1 MGQLN
6 LANSITLSRLLVT
19 LGVFVCLELVRD
31 TQSPDPLLAW
41 LAFALFMVA
50 ALADAVDGYVARA
63 YDQVTRLGRVI
74 DPFADK
80 ILICGTLV
88 CCLRFP
94 AATEG
99 PWLLKTWM
107 VVLLLCREFL
117 VTALR
122 GAAEAVGQ
130 AFPADNWG
138 KVKMVVQCVAAAGLL
153 TMIGGSD
160 VFVWITV
167 PSLWLMLLLTLIS
180 GLEYIARARPVL
192 LKGEGPG

>member
-1 MGQLN
+1 MN

-31 TQSPDPLLAW
+31 ASNPDPLLVW

-50 ALADAVDGYVARA
+50 AITDAVDGYVARA

-94 AATEG
+94 AATDG

-122 GAAEAVGQ
+122 GAAEAAGQ

-138 KVKMVVQCVAAAGLL
+138 KVKMVLQCVAAAGLL
-153 TMIGGSD
+153 TMIAGSD
-160 VFVWITV
+160 LFVWITV
-167 PSLWLMLLLTLIS
+167 PSLWLMLLLTLVS
-180 GLEYIARARPVL
+180 GVEYLFRAGPVL
-192 LKGEGPG
+192 RKEKGSE